1 MKLFIISL
9 GFWILIV
16 PSLVAS
22 FLILAAIAALVPP
35 LFLMAAWFGAA
46 FTAAAFLCGPLWTPA
61 DLHPSLPHI
70 VRTYSVNKLIRG
82 EKQ

>member
-1 MKLFIISL
+1 MKLLIISF

-22 FLILAAIAALVPP
+22 FVIVAAITAVVPALFSVV
-35 LFLMAAWFGAA
+35 AWFGAA
-46 FTAAAFLCGPLWTPA
+46 LTAAAFLCGPFWTPA
-61 DLHPSLPHI
+61 DLHPSLPPSA
-70 VRTYSVNKLIRG
+70 YSVTKLIRG

>member
-1 MKLFIISL
+1 MKVLIISF

-22 FLILAAIAALVPP
+22 FLIVAALAALVPA
-35 LFLMAAWFGAA
+35 LLLVVAWFGAA

-61 DLHPSLPHI
+61 DLHPSLPPSP
-70 VRTYSVNKLIRG
+70 YSLTKLIRG